1 MELCLPG
8 RSRMNGPH
16 DPVGCCWDDA
26 GILGKGRQRKEKR
39 EQREQGPSQE
49 PVREAPYEG
58 TQMEKERNVWPHLL
72 GQTVL

>member
-1 MELCLPG
+1 MAPMTLWAAAGMMPG
-8 RSRMNGPH
+8 SWGRG
-16 DPVGCCWDDA
+16 
-26 GILGKGRQRKEKR
+26 GKGRRKGSR
-39 EQREQGPSQE
+39 ESRDPLRS